1 MPTACGTGLGL
12 HIRKR
17 VVETHDG
24 QSWVE
29 SEPGKGS
36 TFSFNIPFAPEPVG
50 KPRRGGKS
58 HDEQGLGH
66 RR

>member
-12 HIRKR
+12 HIRKP

-50 KPRRGGKS
+50 KPRRGG
-58 HDEQGLGH
+58 
-66 RR
+66 